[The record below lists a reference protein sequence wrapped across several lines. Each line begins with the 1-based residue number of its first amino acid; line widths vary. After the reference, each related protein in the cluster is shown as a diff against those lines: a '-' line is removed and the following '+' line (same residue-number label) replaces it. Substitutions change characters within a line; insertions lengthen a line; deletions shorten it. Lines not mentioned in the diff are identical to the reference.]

1 MDDIIKKYPNDVKI
15 VFKNA
20 PRGNPDDSNTKY
32 TTALYAVAAGR
43 QGKFLEMHH
52 KLFDN
57 FSELR
62 KNPDLPLQLA
72 AELGLDVQQLKAD
85 FNSSEVRDLVKDAL
99 VSDGVEEIFK
109 LGEKDG
115 GEIDIFDDDYLAK
128 LEVIKQPNTKL
139 QLLQQM
145 LAKAIGEFKKTNK
158 VNYNF

>member
-20 PRGNPDDSNTKY
+20 PRGNNMDDSNSKF
-32 TTALYAVAAGR
+32 TTAVYAVAAGR
-43 QGKFLEMHH
+43 QGKFLDMHH

-85 FNSSEVRDLVKDAL
+85 FNSSEVRDFVKA
-99 VSDGVEEIFK
+99 
-109 LGEKDG
+109 EKDQFSALRNQG
-115 GEIDIFDDDYLAK
+115 MERMGIPKFLINGKEPSSRSLESWSALIDEI
-128 LEVIKQPNTKL
+128 IKK
-139 QLLQQM
+139 
-145 LAKAIGEFKKTNK
+145 
-158 VNYNF
+158 